1 MICNA
6 ETYAASGHHHHI
18 ATLLAGRSFEGVYLI
33 AEPPETTCIDGEMG
47 LIFIASDL
55 TGSIKCLVDPVRAG
69 WVQGEHFASIRVLLK
84 GQVILIE
91 DQLCARISEL
101 HQLKIQW

>member
-69 WVQGEHFASIRVLLK
+69 WV
-84 GQVILIE
+84 ILPSSRGHGFKHTSWPRRP
-91 DQLCARISEL
+91 LG
-101 HQLKIQW
+101 

>member
-55 TGSIKCLVDPVRAG
+55 TGRIKL
-69 WVQGEHFASIRVLLK
+69 
-84 GQVILIE
+84 ILPSS
-91 DQLCARISEL
+91 RGHGFKHTS
-101 HQLKIQW
+101 